1 MSEALD
7 FAWFPVAGAGDL
19 VERHIFA
26 GELHNVELALWRDDD
41 GCVNAW
47 DNRCCHRGARLT
59 MGVNTGHRVRCQ
71 YHGWQYRSG
80 DGQCIVLP
88 AASQTPPP
96 TSVCA
101 HTFAAVERNDLVW
114 VNLNLPAGSPA
125 RPTPH
130 DWLIAA
136 PTADRT
142 QRALQSFVLHADAET
157 VLTGVQRYPAFDS
170 GLSADPSV
178 ALRRSQRAVR
188 LSWSEDGQA
197 IQLHLL
203 LQPARTDKTIVHAVL
218 EARTDAM
225 ALAQWP
231 VRHQTAMKRL
241 RHRLIDEG
249 RVSDFPLSTSDDAH
263 VQPPPQPKTRRRGSE
278 RLLKARVTRVTEA
291 AQDIRSFELEPED
304 PGDIGALADF
314 IAGAHIDVLTPAGM
328 LRQYS
333 IVSAPGEINAGSAHR
348 FRGVTIA
355 VKREPDSRG
364 GSASMHEQVRDGAI
378 IEISRP
384 KNHFRLANSGGALF
398 LAAGIGVTPLL
409 SMAGQMA
416 ATRRP
421 YALHY
426 FSRSAA
432 HVAFGERLAALQ
444 DVHSHLGLSP
454 EETLATIETVLA
466 AMDPQMD
473 VYVCGPRPFLDAIV
487 GAAQKAGLSA
497 DRVHFEL
504 FSNTVSHQ
512 GDQPFKVR
520 LARSGIELNV
530 AAGQSLSQVLAD
542 HGIPIETSCEQGVC
556 GTCMV
561 AVLEGTPQHRDV
573 YLSEDEKRAGH
584 CMQACVSRSAS
595 EWLVLDL

>member
-1 MSEALD
+1 M
-7 FAWFPVAGAGDL
+7 
-19 VERHIFA
+19 
-26 GELHNVELALWRDDD
+26 
-41 GCVNAW
+41 
-47 DNRCCHRGARLT
+47 
-59 MGVNTGHRVRCQ
+59 Q
-71 YHGWQYRSG
+71 
-80 DGQCIVLP
+80 VL
-88 AASQTPPP
+88 S
-96 TSVCA
+96 
-101 HTFAAVERNDLVW
+101 
-114 VNLNLPAGSPA
+114 
-125 RPTPH
+125 
-130 DWLIAA
+130 
-136 PTADRT
+136 
-142 QRALQSFVLHADAET
+142 
-157 VLTGVQRYPAFDS
+157 
-170 GLSADPSV
+170 
-178 ALRRSQRAVR
+178 
-188 LSWSEDGQA
+188 
-197 IQLHLL
+197 
-203 LQPARTDKTIVHAVL
+203 
-218 EARTDAM
+218 
-225 ALAQWP
+225 
-231 VRHQTAMKRL
+231 
-241 RHRLIDEG
+241 
-249 RVSDFPLSTSDDAH
+249 
-263 VQPPPQPKTRRRGSE
+263 
-278 RLLKARVTRVTEA
+278 
-291 AQDIRSFELEPED
+291 
-304 PGDIGALADF
+304 
-314 IAGAHIDVLTPAGM
+314 
-328 LRQYS
+328 
-333 IVSAPGEINAGSAHR
+333 
-348 FRGVTIA
+348 VTIA
-355 VKREPDSRG
+355 VKREPNSRG

-487 GAAQKAGLSA
+487 GAAQKAGLPA